1 MLDLCVR
8 EIFSI
13 TFFGINHE
21 EMVNVCADLEDD
33 FAKSKAVPG
42 TRSSHHF
49 VTISCNK
56 ITQKLT
62 SENRECL
69 QSDFHKSLT
78 EEIDIKTSSVFHQLY
93 LQYILVGW
101 HSDQSECT

>member
-1 MLDLCVR
+1 MLNRYSLQLVMTSKTFERYVVKYSLQRPLHNQILSYQVMLDLCVR
-8 EIFSI
+8 EIFPI
-13 TFFGINHE
+13 TFSGISHE

-49 VTISCNK
+49 VTIFCNK

-62 SENRECL
+62 SENRV
-69 QSDFHKSLT
+69 
-78 EEIDIKTSSVFHQLY
+78 SSV
-93 LQYILVGW
+93 
-101 HSDQSECT
+101 